1 MTLRIRLAAL
11 LFAVVLGT
19 LVLAWFL
26 TGRAVLAPFTR
37 DVENAYIDQALYV
50 SEEIENGVPPDT
62 LGKRLGLDIR
72 VRRRPP
78 PFLRGR
84 GLGLGRGRGRGRDR
98 AFGPDRRA
106 GPRRYAGTDGSGDSA
121 PNSSLASDDEAD
133 DPPRPPD
140 VCQREER
147 RGRVVVVCRGPRA
160 PVVVSSSL
168 GWIVVRRD
176 LDFAAPARRFG
187 TLLLLIAGVVFAF
200 SALLAVRIT
209 QPLRATVLGME
220 RIASGD
226 LSHRLPTK
234 GGREFA
240 EVARAFNR
248 MADRVDALVRAERTL
263 MAGISHEL
271 RTPLARLRLEAE
283 ILRDYG
289 LPENRLDA
297 MAHDLEE
304 VDQLIGEVLELS
316 RLSIGERHL
325 EQKPTDLRQVAED
338 AVRARPQPE
347 HRIEIDGPANV
358 VVPGDQARL
367 VRVVGNLIENAGK
380 YSPKGS
386 EIRVRLGYVTA
397 TTQIPNNRSH
407 NKRDDGKRD
416 NGKRDNGNG
425 NGNLVRH
432 SSGDSATHAYVEVI
446 DAGPGVAEEEIDRIF
461 EPFYRSKHHSNTSG
475 FGLGLMIAKQIVAL
489 HGGEIRAQN
498 QPSGGLNIRF
508 TLRAKEDN

>member
-72 VRRRPP
+72 VRQRPP

-84 GLGLGRGRGRGRDR
+84 GLGLGRGHGHGR
-98 AFGPDRRA
+98 AFGPRRP
-106 GPRRYAGTDGSGDSA
+106 GPSRYAGAEGSRDSG
-121 PNSSLASDDEAD
+121 PDSSIESDDEVD
-133 DPPRPPD
+133 GPPRPPD

-226 LSHRLPTK
+226 LSHRLPAK

-248 MADRVDALVRAERTL
+248 MADRVDALLRAERTL

-367 VRVVGNLIENAGK
+367 VRVVGNLLENAGK

-386 EIRVRLGYVTA
+386 EIRVRIGYVTA
-397 TTQIPNNRSH
+397 TTQTPNNRSD
-407 NKRDDGKRD
+407 NKRDDGNSNS
-416 NGKRDNGNG
+416 NGD
-425 NGNLVRH
+425 LVRH
-432 SSGDSATHAYVEVI
+432 NSGDNATHAYVEVI